1 MRSPQDMLANTT
13 EKMPKPISPRV
24 HAWLD
29 VAVTGYFL
37 ALAAFCWRRDHKR
50 GAALAITNAGMVA
63 GVSAMTDYYADGT
76 KPISF
81 PTHGLLDILQAGV
94 AGAGP
99 GLLGFAGEPEAKYF
113 FAQAANEGMVVSM
126 TDWQAGAR
134 EERRL
139 NAA

>member
-1 MRSPQDMLANTT
+1 MRSPQDILARSSNQ
-13 EKMPKPISPRV
+13 MPKPISPRV

-50 GAALAITNAGMVA
+50 GAALAIANAGMVA
-63 GVSAMTDYYADGT
+63 GVSAMTDYYGDGT

-81 PTHGLLDILQAGV
+81 PTHGVLDIAQAGV

-99 GLLGFAGEPEAKYF
+99 ALLGFADEPEAKYF

-126 TDWQAGAR
+126 TDWQAGSR
-134 EERRL
+134 EVNRL